1 MGTARV
7 QGQRDVA
14 LNELAFRGIAI
25 NDATANT
32 AAVQVYASDSGIFF
46 VNKFASAT
54 TYTLPAVAEGA
65 GKWFWFFNVGAAGM
79 IIASYGSL
87 DDIIAVNDIAAD
99 TVTYATANLM
109 IGSACLVIGDG
120 TNWYAMNI
128 GATTVTVA

>member
-14 LNELAFRGIAI
+14 LNELPIRGIAI

-32 AAVQVYASDSGIFF
+32 ASITVHASDSGIMFI
-46 VNKFASAT
+46 NKFASAT
-54 TYTLPAVAEGA
+54 TYTLPTVSLGA

-79 IIASYGSL
+79 IIASAGSL
-87 DDIIAVNDIAAD
+87 DDIIADGDAAAD
-99 TVTYATANLM
+99 TVTYATLSHM

-120 TNWYAMNI
+120 TNWYALNI
-128 GATTVTVA
+128 GATTATVA